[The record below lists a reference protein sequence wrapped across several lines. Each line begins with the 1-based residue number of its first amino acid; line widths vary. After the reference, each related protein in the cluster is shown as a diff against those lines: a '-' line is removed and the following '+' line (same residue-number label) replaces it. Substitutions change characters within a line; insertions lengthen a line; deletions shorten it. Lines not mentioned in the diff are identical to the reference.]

1 MAKKKS
7 IHNQEVHHFLVVT
20 ALVVGVA
27 LVILAAA
34 HAYRMNTGSFDAGVA
49 SVSTYSDP

>member
-7 IHNQEVHHFLVVT
+7 IHNQEVHHFIVVVSV
-20 ALVVGVA
+20 VVGLA

-34 HAYRMNTGSFDAGVA
+34 YAYRVNNGTLDAGVA
-49 SVSTYSDP
+49 SVSSYADP